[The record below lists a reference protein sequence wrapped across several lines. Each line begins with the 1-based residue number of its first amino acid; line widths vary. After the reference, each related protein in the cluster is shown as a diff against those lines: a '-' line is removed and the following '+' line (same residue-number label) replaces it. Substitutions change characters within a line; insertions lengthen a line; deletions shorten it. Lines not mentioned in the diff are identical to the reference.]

1 MKSFPARLREWSEDH
16 LLKRVVK
23 NSAFLFGSNAINAVL
38 SILTANLLGVAV
50 FGVLGIVI
58 SFVSNINRLLSFRMG
73 DVVVKYLGEFLA
85 KEDKVGA
92 AAVVKAAAL
101 IEGITSIVA
110 YGLLAVLAPLG
121 ARYLSDDPALL
132 PLFLLYGLTILAN
145 LTTETATGVLQV
157 GGHFRSQ
164 AAINLVQSL
173 ATAGLILYAYLTG
186 GGLMMVLVAYLAG
199 KVILGLSPILLALY
213 WLPRML
219 GRDWWKASFVHLP
232 PLRELMRFSIFTN
245 FSGTINMI
253 ARDSEI
259 LWVGYF
265 FSPLVAGYYKTALAL
280 INLIVMPITPFISTT
295 FPEITRSIVKQ
306 QWDRLTT
313 LLKRVTIIAAG
324 WTFAVAIGLALFGQR
339 VLFEPWQIFG
349 RTFSIYRSEFS
360 PALGVLMILLVG
372 FGAANI
378 LFWNRP
384 LLLALGLAETSMWV
398 GFWAM
403 TAKVILAFII
413 VPHAGY
419 LSEAALLSAYF
430 VVSVGLMVYK
440 GLREVSR
447 RRAAEPQ
454 EVMEA
459 V

>member
-1 MKSFPARLREWSEDH
+1 MKSLPARLREWSEDY
-16 LLKRVVK
+16 LLKRVVR
-23 NSAFLFGSNAINAVL
+23 NSAFLFASNVINPLV

-50 FGVLGIVI
+50 FGVLGIVT

-73 DVVVKYLGEFLA
+73 DVVVKYLGEYLA
-85 KEDKVGA
+85 RDDKIRA

-101 IEGITSIVA
+101 IEGLTSIVA
-110 YGLLAVLAPLG
+110 YGVLVALAPLG
-121 ARYLSDDPALL
+121 AKYLSDDPTLL
-132 PLFLLYGLTILAN
+132 PLFLLFGTSILAN

-157 GGHFRSQ
+157 GNHFRSQ
-164 AAINLVQSL
+164 AAINLIQTLV
-173 ATAGLILYAYLTG
+173 TAGLVVYTYLTG
-186 GGLMMVLVAYLAG
+186 GGLVMVVIAYLAG
-199 KVILGLSPILLALY
+199 KVILGLSPLLLALY

-219 GRDWWKASFVHLP
+219 GRDWWKASFDQLP
-232 PLRELMRFSIFTN
+232 PLRGLMRFSIFTN

-295 FPEITRSIVKQ
+295 FPEITRSIVKK
-306 QWDRLTT
+306 QWERLLT

-324 WTFAVAIGLALFGQR
+324 WTFAVAIGLVLFGQR

-349 RTFSIYRSEFS
+349 RSFSIYKSEFS
-360 PALGVLMILLVG
+360 PALVVLMILLVG

-384 LLLALGLAETSMWV
+384 LLLALGLAETSLWV

-413 VPHAGY
+413 VPRAGY

-430 VVSVGLMVYK
+430 VVSVGSMVYK

-454 EVMEA
+454 PATEA